1 MAKFKSLFP
10 AVASVAFLFCSVPDA
25 SAQFY
30 VWRGGEAV
38 YALAQGLADSVT
50 FTVPAD
56 TIALVAQK
64 PDPSAVGGRI
74 AKPSEGVD
82 LGTGVLWAPWNVGAS
97 CPTEL
102 GALFAWGEV
111 TPKAEHMDGYT
122 NENYRWTYGQHSSDN
137 PKKYNDT
144 DGKRTLDAQDDAATA
159 NWGGGWRIPTQKEFE
174 DLLNNC
180 DWTYKLVGEWHG
192 NSKPG
197 WLVCGKTPK
206 QKSVSS
212 ALRTTSAAEAD
223 SCYIFLPCYSGG
235 VWADT
240 YYWNA
245 GVSEPVGFAQAFSWN
260 GNILHE
266 EVSEMLGRFWRSAGM
281 PVRAV
286 RSIPADNSV
295 E

>member
-10 AVASVAFLFCSVPDA
+10 AAVSAAFLLVSTPDA

-97 CPTEL
+97 CPADL

-111 TPKAEHMDGYT
+111 TPKDEYKD
-122 NENYRWTYGQHSSDN
+122 ENYRWTYGQHSGDN

-144 DGKRTLDAQDDAATA
+144 DGKQTLEPQDDAATA
-159 NWGGGWRIPTQKEFE
+159 NWGGGWRTPTRKEFE
-174 DLLNNC
+174 ELLDSC
-180 DWTYKLVGEWHG
+180 DWIYKEVGEWHG
-192 NSKPG
+192 NALPG
-197 WLVCGKTPK
+197 WLVCRKTPEE
-206 QKSVSS
+206 KSVSS
-212 ALRTTSAAEAD
+212 ASQTTSATAAD
-223 SCYIFLPCYSGG
+223 SCCIFMPCIIDNGSPYIR
-235 VWADT
+235 
-240 YYWNA
+240 YWNA
-245 GVSEPVGFAQAFSWN
+245 GIDEDAGAEYAQCFMTS
-260 GNILHE
+260 GK
-266 EVSEMLGRFWRSAGM
+266 EVWHLLKIEALIFMSRYYCMS
-281 PVRAV
+281 VRAV
-286 RSIPADNSV
+286 RSIPADNSA